1 VKRVVETLEF
11 DVQEDGVRLDRF
23 LSTVY
28 PEFSRSY
35 HQRLIEEGFVFVD
48 GHRVEKP
55 SKRLKA
61 GQVVIL
67 LVPEPEPLEVLPED
81 IPIDILY
88 EDEHLLVIVKPCGLV
103 AHPSPGYTSG
113 TLVNALL
120 YHVKSLSSIG
130 GVQRP
135 GIVHR
140 LDKNTSGLMV
150 VAKTDQAHRVL
161 VEQFKERRVEKLYR
175 ALVKGILEKDY
186 YNIDIPIGRHAFDRK
201 KFAVIEN
208 GKPARTEV
216 WVLKKYE
223 KLGISL
229 LNIKIHTG
237 RTHQIRVH
245 LSSMGCPILGDTTYG
260 FKRSSVDRRILE
272 IMGDCHM
279 LVSYR
284 LGFEHPATRRWL
296 SFEIEDPQPFRSTL
310 SIIEE
315 LQKELP

>member
-1 VKRVVETLEF
+1 MKRVVETLEF

-186 YNIDIPIGRHAFDRK
+186 YNIDIP
-201 KFAVIEN
+201 
-208 GKPARTEV
+208 
-216 WVLKKYE
+216 
-223 KLGISL
+223 
-229 LNIKIHTG
+229 
-237 RTHQIRVH
+237 
-245 LSSMGCPILGDTTYG
+245 
-260 FKRSSVDRRILE
+260 
-272 IMGDCHM
+272 
-279 LVSYR
+279 
-284 LGFEHPATRRWL
+284 
-296 SFEIEDPQPFRSTL
+296 
-310 SIIEE
+310 
-315 LQKELP
+315 